1 LEREGITIAE
11 ASYLAGY
18 SSPSGFAT
26 AFRRFFGI
34 APKSVR
40 TALYS
45 DE

>member
-40 TALYS
+40 AALYS